1 VVAVSSDVLG
11 AADARTRYLGERVG
25 ESLPVQ
31 GTVVVVE
38 AHLASP
44 TFEADGERYQLHDG
58 MIGTAE
64 IRLTSRSVLETVIP
78 GLSR

>member
-1 VVAVSSDVLG
+1 MLAVSSQVLG
-11 AADARTRYLGERVG
+11 ADDARLRYLGERVSA
-25 ESLPVQ
+25 SLPVQ

-38 AHLASP
+38 AQLASP
-44 TFEADGERYQLHDG
+44 TFEADGVHYQLHDG

-64 IRLTSRSVLETVIP
+64 IRLASRSVLETMIP